1 MVLGCC
7 FTRAVLV
14 FCVFTLKW
22 SLTERERGYKM
33 KAKAFEIITDKI
45 IEKLDSGVIPWRKP
59 WKNGGAPRNL
69 VTGKPYRG
77 LNIFL
82 TTMQGYHSP
91 YWLTFKQAQERGG
104 QIRKGEKG
112 TPVIFW
118 NWTQRQV
125 EGNNGTIEGK
135 EIPFMRYYTVF
146 NLQQIDGL
154 QLSHEESISF
164 APVVTCEEVIN
175 NMQQAPTIEHG
186 FSKACYVPSLD
197 IVKMPPRSAFK
208 SEAGYYTTLFHEI
221 THSTGHAS
229 RLNRKGITEKNT
241 FGSEEY
247 SKEELVAELGAAFL
261 CGHTGIE
268 QETIENSA
276 AYIAGWRERLSTDKR
291 LIISAAAQA
300 QRAADFILGRAAE
313 QIDTAKE
320 AA

>member
-1 MVLGCC
+1 
-7 FTRAVLV
+7 
-14 FCVFTLKW
+14 
-22 SLTERERGYKM
+22 M
-33 KAKAFEIITDKI
+33 KKPFEIITDRILKA
-45 IEKLDSGVIPWRKP
+45 LDEDTIPWRKP

-118 NWTQRQV
+118 NWAQRQV
-125 EGNNGTIEGK
+125 EGENGTTEEK

-154 QLSHEESISF
+154 QLNHEEANAF
-164 APVVTCEEVIN
+164 APVVSCEEVIK
-175 NMQQAPTIEHG
+175 NMPLAPKIEHG
-186 FSKACYVPSLD
+186 FDKACYVPSLD
-197 IVKMPPRSAFK
+197 IVRMPPRSAFK
-208 SEAGYYTTLFHEI
+208 GEAGYYATLFHEI
-221 THSTGHAS
+221 THSTGHTS
-229 RLNRKGITEKNT
+229 RLDRKGITEKNA

-268 QETIENSA
+268 QETIENIA
-276 AYIAGWRERLSTDKR
+276 AYIAGWRERLSADKR

-300 QRAADFILGRAAE
+300 QRAADFILGHAAE
-313 QIDTAKE
+313 QIETKQE